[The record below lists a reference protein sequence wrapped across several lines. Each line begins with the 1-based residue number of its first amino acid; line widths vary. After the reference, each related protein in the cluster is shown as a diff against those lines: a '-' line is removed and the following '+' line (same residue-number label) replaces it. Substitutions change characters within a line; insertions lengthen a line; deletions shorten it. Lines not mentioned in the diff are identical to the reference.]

1 MDTITI
7 RNIDPA
13 LAVKLKKAAKKEGK
27 AVDQVVLEILRR
39 DIGIQ
44 KKKYTRKYDDLDHL
58 FGKWTAAEFEQIQ
71 AAINDLRK
79 VDKEMWR

>member
-44 KKKYTRKYDDLDHL
+44 VLASAL
-58 FGKWTAAEFEQIQ
+58 I
-71 AAINDLRK
+71 
-79 VDKEMWR
+79 